1 MANRLRLDDMHL
13 RHRALTQPIAGS
25 YQEAA
30 TVCLHRYHTSPI
42 EVTVSDNSTDS
53 VAEMTWDAPDARTSD
68 AWANRTDTTE
78 AGAYGC
84 VIASVE
90 LSRGLFAVRRAET
103 GTGADYYV
111 GPEGAGVDD
120 LEDCLRLEVSGVSDG
135 GENAVKKRLLEKV
148 AQAQRGNSSLPAV
161 AGVIGF
167 SERLV
172 MLKDVPEES

>member
-30 TVCLHRYHTSPI
+30 AVCLHWYHTSPI
-42 EVTVSDNSTDS
+42 EVTLSDNTTKS
-53 VAEMTWDAPDARTSD
+53 VAKVSWHAPDARTAD

-111 GPEGAGVDD
+111 GRVGAGVDD
-120 LEDCLRLEVSGVSDG
+120 LEECLRLEVSGVSDG
-135 GENAVKKRLLEKV
+135 DRNAVKKRLLEKV

-161 AGVIGF
+161 AGVVGF